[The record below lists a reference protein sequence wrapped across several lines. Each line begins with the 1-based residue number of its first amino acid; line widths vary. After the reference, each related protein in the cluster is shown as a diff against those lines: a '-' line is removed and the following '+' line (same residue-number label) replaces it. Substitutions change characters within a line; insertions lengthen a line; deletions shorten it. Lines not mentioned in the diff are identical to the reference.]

1 MLNIKIDSRRVTPG
15 DTFIAMIGEQ
25 CDGHDFIEEAI
36 KNGATKII
44 STKLVP
50 CSVEI
55 EVVEDTKKYL
65 QEYLKNTYSEEI
77 AELTIIGITGTNG
90 KTTTTYLL
98 YQMLMA
104 LGVPTACIG
113 TLGYMAITKTKPL
126 NNTTPDIITL
136 YELLLQAKKEGIKV
150 IVMEVSSHA
159 LTQQRLY
166 GITLDYGG
174 FTNLTLDHLDYHKTM
189 EAYLQA
195 KVKITKMLKKTGKM
209 VINSDDSYHHHFAK
223 KPYITIGKQAKD
235 YQIVRYMYNYPSS
248 HLTMYHHKEYQL
260 ALPFLGEF
268 NMYNYLMAVAI
279 VHDIGHSL
287 DEIFEISPT
296 LQVPDGR
303 CAIFSLPKGKAI
315 IDYAHTPDAVLNII
329 TAMQKEAKGKIITII
344 GCGGNRDSSK
354 RGLIGEIVTK
364 HSDLVVF
371 TNDNPRHEEPIAIID
386 QMVAGA
392 QNNNYVIIQ
401 ERKQAIQNSIKI
413 MQEND
418 TLLVLGKGH
427 ETYQIIG
434 DKKIGYSDIEEVKKY
449 SIKRKIY

>member
-1 MLNIKIDSRRVTPG
+1 MPG
-15 DTFIAMIGEQ
+15 DTFIAIAGEQ
-25 CDGHDFIEEAI
+25 FDGHDFIEEAI
-36 KNGATKII
+36 NKGATKII
-44 STKLVP
+44 CTKFVP
-50 CSVEI
+50 CNVEI
-55 EVVEDTKKYL
+55 EIVEDSKKYL

-77 AELTIIGITGTNG
+77 AKLKIIGITGTNG

-98 YQMLMA
+98 YQMLME

-113 TLGYMAITKTKPL
+113 TLGYMAITKILPL
-126 NNTTPDIITL
+126 NNTTPDILTM
-136 YELLLQAKKEGIKV
+136 YELLLQAKKDGIKV
-150 IVMEVSSHA
+150 IVMEVSSHS

-195 KVKITKMLKKTGKM
+195 KVQITKMLKTNGKM
-209 VINSDDSYHHHFAK
+209 VINADDSYHHHFAK
-223 KPYITIGKQAKD
+223 KPYISIGKQAKD
-235 YQIVRYMYNYPSS
+235 FKILRYMYNYPNS
-248 HLTMYHHKEYQL
+248 HLTMFRHKEYQL
-260 ALPFLGEF
+260 ELPLLGEF
-268 NMYNYLMAVAI
+268 NMYNYIMAVAI
-279 VHDIGHSL
+279 VNDMGYSLEDIFS
-287 DEIFEISPT
+287 ISKT

-303 CAIFSLPKGKAI
+303 CAIFPLPKGKAI
-315 IDYAHTPDAVLNII
+315 IDYAHTPDAVLNIL
-329 TAMQKEAKGKIITII
+329 TAMKKEVKGKIITII

-354 RGLIGEIVTK
+354 RELIGEIVTK
-364 HSDLVVF
+364 YSDLVVF
-371 TNDNPRHEEPIAIID
+371 TNDNPRHEDPIVIIE

-392 QNNNYVIIQ
+392 KKDNYIIMQ
-401 ERKQAIQNSIKI
+401 ERKQAIQDSIKI

-449 SIKRKIY
+449 SIKKERV